1 MPSRREDILAA
12 LMAALVAGLSAA
24 VRRNEPLPE
33 KLPAGGLV
41 MLRDGELGEPEILLS
56 PLTYIW
62 RHRAIIEAVVS
73 GGTAAS
79 RDGVLDGLL
88 TAVGDAIAGTPTLGG
103 LADWIEIGPASFETL
118 AIEGAA
124 PLKGATIPI
133 ILHYATSSPLS

>member
-1 MPSRREDILAA
+1 MSSHREQVLAA
-12 LMAALVAGLSAA
+12 LLSALETVSGPT

-133 ILHYATSSPLS
+133 TLHYATSSPLS

>member
-41 MLRDGELGEPEILLS
+41 MVRDGELGEPEILLS
-56 PLTYIW
+56 PLSYIW
-62 RHRAIIEAVVS
+62 RHRAIVEAVVN

-79 RDGVLDGLL
+79 RDGALDGLL
-88 TAVGDAIAGTPTLGG
+88 MAIGDTIASTPTLGG
-103 LADWIEIGPASFETL
+103 LVDWIEIGPASFETL
-118 AIEGAA
+118 AVEGAA
-124 PLKGATIPI
+124 PLKGATIPLT
-133 ILHYATSSPLS
+133 LHYATSSPLS

>member
-1 MPSRREDILAA
+1 MSSHREQVLAA
-12 LMAALVAGLSAA
+12 LLSALETVSGPT
-24 VRRNEPLPE
+24 VRRNEPLSE

-41 MLRDGELGEPEILLS
+41 ILRDGELGEPEILLS

-103 LADWIEIGPASFETL
+103 LADWIEIGPASFETM
-118 AIEGAA
+118 AVEGAA

>member
-1 MPSRREDILAA
+1 MSSHREQVLAA
-12 LMAALVAGLSAA
+12 LLSALETVSGPT

-62 RHRAIIEAVVS
+62 RHRAIVEAMVS

-79 RDGVLDGLL
+79 RDGALDDLL
-88 TAVGDAIAGTPTLGG
+88 SAVGQAIEADPRLGG
-103 LADWIEIGPASFETL
+103 LVDWIEIGPASFETL
-118 AIEGAA
+118 AVEGAA
-124 PLKGATIPI
+124 PLKGAIMPI
-133 ILHYATSSPLS
+133 TLHYATSSPLS

>member
-1 MPSRREDILAA
+1 MSSHREQALAA
-12 LMAALVAGLSAA
+12 LLSVLETVSGPA

-33 KLPAGGLV
+33 KLPAAGLV

-79 RDGVLDGLL
+79 RDGALDGLL
-88 TAVGDAIAGTPTLGG
+88 TAVGDAIAGAPTLAG
-103 LADWIEIGPASFETL
+103 LVDWIEIGPVSFETL
-118 AIEGAA
+118 AVEGAA

-133 ILHYATSSPLS
+133 TLHYATSSPLS

>member
-1 MPSRREDILAA
+1 MSSHREQVLTA
-12 LMAALVAGLSAA
+12 LLSALETLSGPT

-56 PLTYIW
+56 PLSYIW

-73 GGTAAS
+73 GGTAAA
-79 RDGVLDGLL
+79 RDGALDDLL
-88 TAVGDAIAGTPTLGG
+88 SAVGQAIEADPRLGG

-118 AIEGAA
+118 AVEGAA

-133 ILHYATSSPLS
+133 TLHYATSSPLS

>member
-1 MPSRREDILAA
+1 MPSHREQV
-12 LMAALVAGLSAA
+12 MAALLSVLETMSGPT

-56 PLTYIW
+56 PLSYIW
-62 RHRAIIEAVVS
+62 RHRAIVEAMVS
-73 GGTAAS
+73 GGTAS
-79 RDGVLDGLL
+79 RDGALDGLL
-88 TAVGDAIAGTPTLGG
+88 TAIGDAIAGTPTLGG
-103 LADWIEIGPASFETL
+103 LVDWIEIGPASFETL

-133 ILHYATSSPLS
+133 TLHYATSSPLS

>member
-1 MPSRREDILAA
+1 MSSRREDILAQLTA
-12 LMAALVAGLSAA
+12 TLVAGLPAT

-56 PLTYIW
+56 PLSYIW
-62 RHRAIIEAVVS
+62 RHRAIVEAMVS

-79 RDGVLDGLL
+79 RDGALDDLL
-88 TAVGDAIAGTPTLGG
+88 TAIGDAIAGAANLGG
-103 LADWIEIGPASFETL
+103 LVDWIEIGPASFETL

-133 ILHYATSSPLS
+133 TLHYATSSPLS